1 MSKEILRPQNK
12 PAPVQQEPL
21 ECLDCGSHNV
31 GIPATYD
38 SLVNSVK
45 AQPEQEQN
53 EFELRGMLANLLCW
67 HRLTQAEETD
77 LLRFAAAQPAQRP
90 WVDLTSKDLNEI
102 FAVASSGE
110 GAVLLAAKIIKEK
123 NT

>member
-12 PAPVQQEPL
+12 PAQQEPL
-21 ECLDCGSHNV
+21 EDLATELFVVAQIS
-31 GIPATYD
+31 PADDGFSETIERIE
-38 SLVNSVK
+38 SW
-45 AQPEQEQN
+45 
-53 EFELRGMLANLLCW
+53 LRG
-67 HRLTQAEETD
+67 HFTT
-77 LLRFAAAQPAQRP
+77 PPVAQRQ